1 MKHEKHETGK
11 REAGKQDTPFEKM
24 LYWIPVL
31 LSLVATYLLLHTL
44 YESYDLNFADVEF
57 GDFQLHPSSMGR
69 YFFFRAILSRFFNTR
84 IFLLH
89 RFGIHITCATC
100 GIELSNCR
108 I

>member
-1 MKHEKHETGK
+1 
-11 REAGKQDTPFEKM
+11 M

-69 YFFFRAILSRFFNTR
+69 YFFFRAIFFSFLN

-89 RFGIHITCATC
+89 RFGIHTTCATC